1 MIDIITLFSK
11 VFLFVAL
18 LVPGFIL
25 GKKGK
30 ISDESVRGITA
41 VVSDVAMPL
50 LVFVKLV
57 ETDFAAIGARDAV
70 FGIILSAVL
79 IVGMYLLSGVFYPKD
94 DLSGRSCATF
104 SNCGFIS
111 LPLAA
116 ILFPETP
123 SVVGIISLF
132 NLVHTALTL
141 TLGIALFSGDAR
153 HIKPRGILLKPI
165 TFAIVLGFACS
176 FLHVRERFPSVV
188 EYADMLAMLGTPL
201 AMMILGVELAK
212 FPLKKVFHPKT
223 IALPALVRLILAP
236 LFAILICAVC
246 KMPQPFSVALFL
258 CCGAPAASISVAFAR
273 TYGRD
278 AERAAII
285 TLSTTLLCVVSLPLM
300 SLVFRAF
307 FG

>member
-1 MIDIITLFSK
+1 MIDVVTLFSK

-18 LVPGFIL
+18 LIPGYVL

-30 ISDESVRGITA
+30 ISDESVRGITS
-41 VVSDVAMPL
+41 VVSDVAMPF

-57 ETDFAAIGARDAV
+57 ETDFVAIGLRELV
-70 FGIILSAVL
+70 FGIVLSAVL
-79 IVGMYLLSGVFYPKD
+79 IVGIYLLSGVLYCKD

-116 ILFPETP
+116 IMFPETP

-141 TLGIALFSGDAR
+141 TLGITLFSGDPR
-153 HIKPRGILLKPI
+153 HIKPRGIIFKPI
-165 TFAIVLGFACS
+165 TFAIVLGFLFS
-176 FLHVRERFPSVV
+176 LLNVRETLPAVV

-201 AMMILGVELAK
+201 AMIILGVELAK
-212 FPLKKVFHPKT
+212 FPLTKVFDLRVIT
-223 IALPALVRLILAP
+223 FPALVRLVFAP
-236 LFAILICAVC
+236 LFSILLCAVC
-246 KMPQPFSVALFL
+246 RMSQPFSVALFL

-285 TLSTTLLCVVSLPLM
+285 TLSTTVLCVLTLPVM
-300 SLVFRAF
+300 SLVFRVF

>member
-1 MIDIITLFSK
+1 MIDVSTLFSK

-25 GKKGK
+25 GKKGR

-41 VVSDVAMPL
+41 VVSDVAMPF

-57 ETDFAAIGARDAV
+57 QTDFVAIGRKELL
-70 FGIILSAVL
+70 FGLLLSAVL
-79 IVGMYLLSGVFYPKD
+79 IVGMYLLSGILYRKD

-116 ILFPETP
+116 IMFPETP

-141 TLGIALFSGDAR
+141 TLGIALFSGDRR
-153 HIKPRGILLKPI
+153 HIKPRGIVFKPI
-165 TFAIVLGFACS
+165 TFAIVLGFAFS
-176 FLHVRERFPSVV
+176 FLKVGETLPSVV
-188 EYADMLAMLGTPL
+188 EYADLLAMLGTPL
-201 AMMILGVELAK
+201 AMIILGVELAK
-212 FPLKKVFHPKT
+212 FPLGKVFNLRVIT
-223 IALPALVRLILAP
+223 VPALVRLLVAP
-236 LFAILICAVC
+236 LFAILLCAVC
-246 KMPQPFSVALFL
+246 NMSQPFSVALFL

-285 TLSTTLLCVVSLPLM
+285 TLSTTVLCVVTLPLM
-300 SLVFRAF
+300 SFVFRFF